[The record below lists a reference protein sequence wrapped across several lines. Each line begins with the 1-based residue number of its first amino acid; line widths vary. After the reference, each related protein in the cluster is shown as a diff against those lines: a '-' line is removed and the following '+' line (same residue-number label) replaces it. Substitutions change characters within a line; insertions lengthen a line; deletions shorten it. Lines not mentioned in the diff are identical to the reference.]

1 MTNFRI
7 HTKFMLL
14 LIAVSAL
21 FLLSLWLT
29 KISNERQMSLLSR
42 ELAEFG
48 TQNFDQILAL
58 KGEAVETFS
67 RDYTYWDEMVDFV
80 GTADATWAGQN
91 IDTGL
96 ETFHVDQVWVY
107 GLSNA
112 LVYSV
117 RQTAEA
123 DLVKGELLDA
133 PEGGLAKFFPGENR
147 FCHFFMRTAAG
158 LMEIRGATIHPT
170 ADAERRTAP
179 RGYFLVGRLWN
190 EAYLAEIS
198 SYLRHGAIELSES
211 GRVEG
216 AREFSRF
223 EDGAVHMIRL
233 LPGWDGKPVA
243 RMDARFA
250 VEFMK
255 PLERIQAQYFYFHL
269 VFSAALLLILF
280 AAIFF
285 WVTKPIGRLSDALVE
300 SSPAPLKP
308 IEKERTELGQLARL
322 IRQFFE
328 QKEELVRQFEE
339 RKRMEQQLV
348 QLQKM
353 ESIGRL
359 AGGIAHD
366 FNNILTIILGYTE
379 LRLEQL
385 PPDDPVRRDLEE
397 IHASAR
403 RAADLTQQ
411 LLAFSRRQ
419 LISMAP
425 VDLAQLL
432 RGTAA
437 MLRRLIGEHIEI
449 ITELAPDAGLVNI
462 DAVQFEHVIIN
473 ITVNARDAM
482 PAGGTFTIR
491 ASRATLGA
499 DFFRGEAEAR
509 PGEYALLSFT
519 DTGVGMTDEVKAH
532 LFEPFFTTKERGRG
546 TGLGLATSY
555 GIVKQMGGFIKAEGT
570 PGKGSTFR
578 IYLPLV
584 SEAAAAS
591 ARETKSAPVPAAK
604 GTETVLLVEDELPVR
619 QLASRILREKGYRVL
634 EARDGEEGLA
644 VAGENR
650 GRRIDLLLTDVV
662 MPRMSGKELARQI
675 KASFPDIKVIFMS
688 GYIGDAASQ
697 SGLLEEGTQFIPK
710 PFPPQALQTKV
721 REVLDQK
728 A

>member
-1 MTNFRI
+1 
-7 HTKFMLL
+7 LL
-14 LIAVSAL
+14 FILVSLL
-21 FLLSLWLT
+21 FLGSLWLT
-29 KISNERQMSLLSR
+29 KVNNEKQISLLGQ
-42 ELAEFG
+42 ELADFQ
-48 TQNFDQILAL
+48 TQSFDQILAL
-58 KGEAVETFS
+58 KGEAVRTFS
-67 RDYTYWDEMVDFV
+67 LDYTYWDELVAFLE
-80 GTADATWAGQN
+80 TADPVWAEQN

-96 ETFHVDQVWVY
+96 DTFHVDGVWVV
-107 GLSNA
+107 GLDGR

-117 RQTAEA
+117 GRAGGGELA
-123 DLVKGELLDA
+123 KGEAFAVPFEALPKLFAGD
-133 PEGGLAKFFPGENR
+133 GR
-147 FCHFFMRTAAG
+147 FCHFFTRIPSG
-158 LMEIRGATIHPT
+158 LLEIRGATIHPT
-170 ADAERRTAP
+170 ADAGRTTAP
-179 RGYFLVGRLWN
+179 RGYFFVGRLWTKD
-190 EAYLAEIS
+190 YLEELS
-198 SYLRHGAIELSES
+198 SHLRHGSVRLI
-211 GRVEG
+211 GEG
-216 AREFSRF
+216 VFRGPREAPRF
-223 EDGAVHMIRL
+223 EDGVVRL
-233 LPGWDGKPVA
+233 SRVLPGWDGSPLA
-243 RMDARFA
+243 LLEARFA

-255 PLERIQAQYFYFHL
+255 PLERIQNQYLLFHIL
-269 VFSAALLLILF
+269 FSVVLLSLLI
-280 AAIFF
+280 AAVFF
-285 WVTKPIGRLSDALVE
+285 WVAKPVGQLSDALVG
-300 SSPAPLKP
+300 SSAVPLREL
-308 IEKERTELGQLARL
+308 EKERAELGQLARL
-322 IRQFFE
+322 IRKFFE
-328 QKEELVRQFEE
+328 QKDELVRQFEE

-397 IHASAR
+397 IHASAQ

-419 LISMAP
+419 LISVAP
-425 VDLAQLL
+425 VDLTQLL

-449 ITELAPDAGLVNI
+449 VTELSPDTGLVNI

-482 PAGGTFTIR
+482 PDGGTFTIR
-491 ASRATLGA
+491 TSRAALGA

-509 PGEYALLSFT
+509 PGDYVLLSFT

-584 SEAAAAS
+584 AEAAAAP
-591 ARETKSAPVPAAK
+591 ARETKRAPVPAAK
-604 GTETVLLVEDELPVR
+604 GTETVLLVEDELSVR
-619 QLASRILREKGYRVL
+619 QIASRILREKGYRVL

-644 VAGENR
+644 LAGGNKDQ
-650 GRRIDLLLTDVV
+650 RIDLLLTDVV

-688 GYIGDAASQ
+688 GYIGDAASR
-697 SGLLEEGTQFIPK
+697 SGLFEEGTQFIPK

-721 REVLDQK
+721 REVLDRK
-728 A
+728 